1 MIFTGQ
7 SLEEVN
13 EQEYTSIVYVDTI
26 PNLESYT
33 AIFEEVQSA
42 APSLLLSP
50 SHGSVLLL
58 YIISNE
64 CAPAGWAAATLP
76 AAGLLF
82 SSLLSAGCAE
92 STNIYMV

>member
-58 YIISNE
+58 LAMNVR
-64 CAPAGWAAATLP
+64 LL
-76 AAGLLF
+76 AAGLLRLCLLLGCSSPLF
-82 SSLLSAGCAE
+82 SLLAVLKAQ
-92 STNIYMV
+92 I